1 MKNTLQN
8 GLKRAA
14 YLAMIALLGTSQ
26 LLSSGP
32 SSAVVN
38 SQTSKASVETSKT
51 FNKKNE
57 VRAVWISYYE
67 LEPLL
72 KNKSEVAFRTSIKSM
87 FSDLSKDHMN
97 TVMVQ
102 VRPFGDAIYKS
113 KLYPTSYM
121 MTGTEGD
128 KLAYDPLSIIIEEA
142 KSKSIKIEAWINPY
156 RVRLS
161 SSKVPI
167 SADNTATKWLADS
180 SNRVV
185 KLSGGTF
192 YNPSDKRV
200 NALVVEGVKELIQNY
215 AIDGIHFD
223 DYFYPT
229 QEVGFD
235 KVQYDAYVKMGGKLG
250 LSDFRREQINQ
261 MVKDVY
267 KVCKSGKKKVTFG
280 ISPQGLIKTNYD
292 QQYADVKKWVTE
304 KGYVDYICPQIY
316 YGFKNSK
323 APFIDVL
330 KEWDELTKNS
340 SVKVYIGLASYKIGT
355 VDKWSGTGKQEW
367 LEDQQI
373 LSRMVQESRMLN
385 KYNGFVLFR
394 YDSLWR
400 PSSDIKDKANL
411 EKESLI
417 QLCM

>member
-1 MKNTLQN
+1 
-8 GLKRAA
+8 
-14 YLAMIALLGTSQ
+14 
-26 LLSSGP
+26 
-32 SSAVVN
+32 
-38 SQTSKASVETSKT
+38 
-51 FNKKNE
+51 
-57 VRAVWISYYE
+57 
-67 LEPLL
+67 
-72 KNKSEVAFRTSIKSM
+72 
-87 FSDLSKDHMN
+87 MN

-128 KLAYDPLSIIIEEA
+128 KLAYDPLKIMIEEA

-200 NALVVEGVKELIQNY
+200 NALVVEGVKELVQNY
-215 AIDGIHFD
+215 AIDGVHFD

-250 LSDFRREQINQ
+250 LADFRRDQINQ

-280 ISPQGLIKTNYD
+280 ISPQGLIKSNYD